1 MTTDPPLVSV
11 IMIFLDAERFIEEA
25 IESVTSQTYQAW
37 ELVLVDDGSS
47 DESSRIARRH
57 ADRSSGQIR
66 YLEHEGHVNVGMSAS
81 RNAGIRAARGELIA
95 FLDADDVYRPEK
107 LERQVAIL
115 QRQPEAAMVYGATQ
129 HWYSWTGRSA
139 DLARD
144 SLRRLGVAP
153 DTLVHPP
160 ALIPLFLRLEA
171 QTPGTCGILARRDAI
186 ERIGGFED
194 RFDGMFEDQVFL
206 FKLCLSAPI
215 FVEGGSWDRYRQHP
229 DSFAARAQRRRGLQT
244 RSQPAACGILGVAG
258 GISHRARDLRLRSRG
273 GGSPSDASVPPS
285 ARVSP
290 VEADRRAPA
299 VTPPPPD
306 HDARH
311 PFLGRGEAGAS
322 ADGRQRLMFAHR

>member
-81 RNAGIRAARGELIA
+81 RNAGIRVARGELIA

-229 DSFAARAQRRRGLQT
+229 DSFAARVRSGGEDYKQGPTPLHEAFLEWLEEYLVGRGISDSEVEAAVRRVTRPYRHPLAYRLLRRIGERRLSRLRRRIT
-244 RSQPAACGILGVAG
+244 THA
-258 GISHRARDLRLRSRG
+258 
-273 GGSPSDASVPPS
+273 
-285 ARVSP
+285 
-290 VEADRRAPA
+290 
-299 VTPPPPD
+299 T
-306 HDARH
+306 
-311 PFLGRGEAGAS
+311 PFLGAAKRVRPRMVDRG
-322 ADGRQRLMFAHR
+322 